1 MTRGEHCQ
9 QQLGAYLLGACL
21 PGEAERVAAHLA
33 TCRPCGRE
41 AERLSASREAL
52 LADVAIASPPPQVK
66 RNVMARVRA
75 DAALFAAARQRE
87 NDPAPARRRSVWT
100 GSRLWAPAPVAAM
113 ACALVLAGVG
123 GALLSS
129 LRTEPQDGRVF
140 AAQIM
145 GPQGIG
151 TSGALHVEGDR
162 AWLRVRGLPQPG
174 RGRVYQLW
182 IRRNREAPRPAG
194 ATFTVDARGA
204 GRADMPGDMTG
215 VDQVL
220 VTSEPAGGSPLPT
233 RVPVL
238 QVDSSPV

>member
-1 MTRGEHCQ
+1 VTGGEHCQ
-9 QQLGAYLLGACL
+9 DQLGAYLLGACL

-33 TCRPCGRE
+33 ACRQCGRE

-52 LADVAIASPPPQVK
+52 LGDVAVASPGPQVK
-66 RNVMARVRA
+66 HNVMARVRS
-75 DAALFAAARQRE
+75 DAALFDAARRRE
-87 NDPAPARRRSVWT
+87 ADPAPARRRWIW
-100 GSRLWAPAPVAAM
+100 GRSRFRAPVPVAAM
-113 ACALVLAGVG
+113 ACALLLAGVG

-129 LRTEPQDGRVF
+129 LGTEPREGRVF

-145 GPQGIG
+145 GPQRIG
-151 TSGALHVEGDR
+151 TAGALHVEGER

-174 RGRVYQLW
+174 RGRVYQVW
-182 IRRNREAPRPAG
+182 IRHNREAPRPSG

-238 QVDSSPV
+238 QVDSSPA